1 MATVKESIKESL
13 VGTTEGP
20 QLSKEVRADFMKHA
34 KPDENGELYMG
45 QEEFIDAIAPVEEDY
60 VSCAAIPASPAPFTC
75 TKSCALL
82 TLAL

>member
-13 VGTTEGP
+13 VGTTEEP

-45 QEEFIDAIAPVEEDY
+45 QEEFIDAIAPAEEDY
-60 VSCAAIPASPAPFTC
+60 VSCPPIPASPGPFTW
-75 TKSCALL
+75 TKSCAFL
-82 TLAL
+82 TSAL